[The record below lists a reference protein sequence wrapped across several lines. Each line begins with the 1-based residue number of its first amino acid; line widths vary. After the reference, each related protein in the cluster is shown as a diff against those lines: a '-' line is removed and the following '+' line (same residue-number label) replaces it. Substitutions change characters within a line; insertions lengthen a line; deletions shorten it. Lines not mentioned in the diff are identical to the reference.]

1 MCDRLSQLI
10 IRLKIIVVELNI
22 FKHLPSNDRQIRY
35 QRCATRLYIAL
46 VACSFGILTFYIL
59 LIQKIHHSTILNPTV
74 VQYLE
79 LEKTYPNNIF
89 CPCSSISTSYSTFMT
104 IYPHYHQLCSS
115 DLVSKQWFNSLIW
128 HGFTKLYFADYRMN
142 GPSQFRILAAFCQQ
156 AEQTIS
162 NALRVFLQTQYVSSQ
177 VVSPQLFE
185 FQAYSLIEAWRSM
198 TINQSMYINQFVR
211 AMIRGNQL
219 LHSDSDIPLLG
230 DLVSSKMTV
239 KPLILENC
247 SCVLSPLCLTHMSI
261 YYPVEDTSIPIEIHR
276 IPNFFVGC
284 YFVEGLLA
292 STLECYYN
300 LSCVLELYHY
310 IPYASFLNFSI
321 LDESRNQPNETIES
335 IFNRLM
341 VDSWSSN
348 ISFISFYNSCA
359 PLSCTVE
366 YRRRNDLFS
375 VTTAITGVFGG
386 LSLGLKFIILFVVR
400 LIEKRIF
407 DFPRLRSMHFIR
419 HLCRCNTEHQM
430 KRRLH
435 FILTALTLYFLYV
448 FSAFHPKLV
457 TVEVKNVP
465 FSVYE
470 DLTERFSD
478 SLYCPCSRISTKYES
493 FLTVVP
499 RFHGICASDF
509 VSEKWIASLYGEREQ
524 VNQSDSTDFRQPAT
538 AQFQLLAS
546 LCHLSQQAVNIS
558 LSQVM
563 TSDLTNIQLL
573 SSSLLDERIQMILTQ
588 FQRTVSHLFPNI
600 LSLIRETTAANML
613 MTSLGTSWIFTW
625 PPKAGDLFLIP
636 TAPVVYGGCSCS
648 SSSKC
653 ITPSRDMLVGCYPL
667 EVILQTSLRCFYD
680 QGCIDSTSTFKAMT
694 MSSLSPSRFNT
705 NSTIE
710 SIVDEV
716 MIEEYSSNIDRE
728 KYFTKCAPSSCSYS
742 YIDKTNFIEGMTTLI
757 SFYGGLFI
765 INQFIAGVI
774 IKLFRRQLLRIAP
787 QID

>member
-1 MCDRLSQLI
+1 M
-10 IRLKIIVVELNI
+10 RLKIIVVELNI
-22 FKHLPSNDRQIRY
+22 FKHFPSNDRQIRY
-35 QRCATRLYIAL
+35 QRYATRLYIAL
-46 VACSFGILTFYIL
+46 VACSLGILTFYIL
-59 LIQKIHHSTILNPTV
+59 LIQKTHHSAILNPTV

-89 CPCSSISTSYSTFMT
+89 CPCASISTSYSTFMT

-115 DLVSKQWFNSLIW
+115 DLVSEQWFNSLMW
-128 HGFTKLYFADYRMN
+128 HGLLKLYFADYRMN
-142 GPSQFRILAAFCQQ
+142 APSQFRILAAFCQQ

-185 FQAYSLIEAWRSM
+185 SQAYSLIEAWQSM
-198 TINQSMYINQFVR
+198 TIDQSMYINEFVR

-219 LHSDSDIPLLG
+219 LHSDSDIPLLRS
-230 DLVSSKMTV
+230 LVSREMII

-261 YYPVEDTSIPIEIHR
+261 YNPLEENSILVETCR
-276 IPNFFVGC
+276 IPNCFVSC

-300 LSCVLELYHY
+300 LSCVLG
-310 IPYASFLNFSI
+310 IQRCISNRPPVNFSI

-348 ISFISFYNSCA
+348 VSFISFYNSCA

-366 YRRRNDLFS
+366 YSRRNDLFF
-375 VTTAITGVFGG
+375 VTTTITGVFGG
-386 LSLGLKFIILFVVR
+386 LSLGLKLVILFVVR

-448 FSAFHPKLV
+448 FSAFHPKLI
-457 TVEVKNVP
+457 TVEVENVP

-499 RFHGICASDF
+499 RFHGVCASDF
-509 VSEKWIASLYGEREQ
+509 VSEKWIAYLYGEREQ
-524 VNQSDSTDFRQPAT
+524 VNQSNSTDFRRSAT

-573 SSSLLDERIQMILTQ
+573 SSSLLDERVQMILTQ
-588 FQRTVSHLFPNI
+588 FQRTVSNLFSNI
-600 LSLIRETTAANML
+600 LSLIRETAAANML
-613 MTSLGTSWIFTW
+613 MTSLGTSWIFIW
-625 PPKAGDLFLIP
+625 PPNLGDMPAIP
-636 TAPVVYGGCSCS
+636 TAPVVYDRCSCS

-653 ITPSRDMLVGCYPL
+653 ITPSRGMLAGCYPL
-667 EVILQTSLRCFYD
+667 EVILQTPLRCFYD
-680 QGCIDSTSTFKAMT
+680 QVCIDSTSTFKAMT
-694 MSSLSPSRFNT
+694 MPSLSPSRFNT

-765 INQFIAGVI
+765 VNQLIAVGIV
-774 IKLFRRQLLRIAP
+774 KLFRSQSQRIAP